1 MRNAHGL
8 TRKERS
14 RRYRMS
20 VLYVYK
26 KHGTYGYRIQLSSL
40 ACGRARVDA
49 IPVCASGRR
58 AGRRDGKART
68 RCVDTELPARPV
80 SSSLPGYPAALS
92 SVPLDP
98 TSHRRLATR
107 FRCSRS
113 TSTSIASTVPV
124 SMCTCACCSDRML
137 ARVRVLVLVLGG
149 LLGFTERGLR
159 SGGSWAGG
167 ARAGKGRGASGVCGV
182 GDGGAGYGLRA
193 AGRERGGC
201 MWRAGEGTYERCP
214 SVRAPRRVGRRASR
228 RGRAGGPRCTGA
240 AQRSAQASGLRT

>member
-1 MRNAHGL
+1 
-8 TRKERS
+8 
-14 RRYRMS
+14 MS

-124 SMCTCACCSDRML
+124 SMCTCACCSGRCWRGCACGCWCSADFWGSRS
-137 ARVRVLVLVLGG
+137 AVCVAVGAGRAEQ
-149 LLGFTERGLR
+149 ERGR
-159 SGGSWAGG
+159 GG
-167 ARAGKGRGASGVCGV
+167 ARRACAVLATGARATGCGQ
-182 GDGGAGYGLRA
+182 GAGERWVYVESW
-193 AGRERGGC
+193 GRD
-201 MWRAGEGTYERCP
+201 
-214 SVRAPRRVGRRASR
+214 V
-228 RGRAGGPRCTGA
+228 
-240 AQRSAQASGLRT
+240 